1 MVNSDEKDGFK
12 MTTETKLK
20 QQIYQ
25 IIESLPVERLPE
37 LLRFLKQFL
46 QRTTAEPT
54 ADAAP
59 IYQIHHHAIDTGLS
73 DLAAQHDHYLYG
85 TDKNDA

>member
-1 MVNSDEKDGFK
+1 
-12 MTTETKLK
+12 MTTDTKIK

-25 IIESLPVERLPE
+25 LVESLPGERLPD
-37 LLRFLKQFL
+37 LLRFLKQLL
-46 QRTTAEPT
+46 QVTESK
-54 ADAAP
+54 DAADTAP
-59 IYQIHHHAIDTGLS
+59 IFQIHQYAVDTGIP